1 MKFGDLNI
9 EISDNILKFG
19 GNFTYKSGKN
29 SIEFIAKN
37 ITQNSMLDFSNLDE
51 IDYASAILL
60 NKVIAKFN
68 LKITNANERVAR
80 VIEFCAVINRQIIP
94 PKRPNLFSQI
104 GKKATQ
110 SAKSALVF
118 CAFLGEFF
126 LKFISMLQN
135 FRKFRI
141 KEVSNHIADGAIY
154 AVFIVCLTSFLVGV
168 VLVYIGADMLSK
180 FGATIYIVNI
190 MGIMGLR
197 EIAPLIAAI
206 VVAGRSASSFTAQIG
221 VMKITDE
228 IPAMK
233 TMGLDPFLFLAM
245 PRIVAMVVAMPM
257 LIFLADMANLG
268 GQILVCFTYLDIP
281 ISDYFSRFKDSVA
294 ISHLFVGLIKAPF
307 YGAIIAMIGCMRGYE
322 VQSNSQSLGK
332 FTTISV
338 VNAIFLVICA
348 DGFFAI
354 LFSEIGY

>member
-1 MKFGDLNI
+1 
-9 EISDNILKFG
+9 
-19 GNFTYKSGKN
+19 
-29 SIEFIAKN
+29 
-37 ITQNSMLDFSNLDE
+37 
-51 IDYASAILL
+51 
-60 NKVIAKFN
+60 
-68 LKITNANERVAR
+68 
-80 VIEFCAVINRQIIP
+80 
-94 PKRPNLFSQI
+94 
-104 GKKATQ
+104 
-110 SAKSALVF
+110 
-118 CAFLGEFF
+118 
-126 LKFISMLQN
+126 
-135 FRKFRI
+135 
-141 KEVSNHIADGAIY
+141 
-154 AVFIVCLTSFLVGV
+154 
-168 VLVYIGADMLSK
+168 MLSK

-281 ISDYFSRFKDSVA
+281 ISDYFSRFKDGVA